1 MTHATFNFSA
11 ADTHTTKHPHA
22 PALRR
27 TGACRGTISVRLFPR
42 LAIIG
47 ACLAAAL
54 LFGFAA
60 PAQADEPEFVNNF
73 DGGYLHHV
81 PIGGTSADGWTK
93 MRYHQAFTTGN
104 NTDGYELKSVTVRF
118 YSSETSPAP
127 TNGIFPGT
135 FKVFLCSNSDYDSG
149 SQPTYQDDDSADSND
164 CDRSFD
170 TLATYGVRKYTYTRD
185 AAIALE
191 RSTTYIIS
199 LKYTPPNSGS
209 DIKPKWILTG
219 DEDETS
225 DYGFEI
231 SNELWGRGWDGNS
244 WESKNWNDQIFHL
257 GLVGANGVPTAGNQ
271 QSVIIDEDTEH
282 TFQEEDF
289 GYEDADSDDLDH
301 VKITDLPGQGT
312 LWLDS
317 DGDAQF
323 DEGEAVAVD
332 DEVTSAQLDN
342 SLDDNLKYTPPADA
356 NGSPFTTF
364 KFKVNDGYDDS
375 AEYIFIL
382 NVTAVND
389 VPTVSD
395 STVDAT
401 EDALYTFEVDDFV
414 FTDIDQTDNV
424 NEQGDSL
431 SHLRIT
437 TLPGTG
443 KGTLEFEGTPI
454 TSEDVN
460 ENESKTVERSE
471 LVAGDLKYRPPLNA
485 NGTDFTS
492 FDFKAKDGIVDS
504 LSEATMTINVTAVND
519 LPTASNKTVDMVEDE
534 NTVYTFAEADFGFE
548 DIDSNA
554 TLNEDPT
561 LNATLAHVK
570 LTSLPAAGKGMLS
583 LAGND
588 ITSASEDTPVEVTT
602 TQLTAGDFTYTLP
615 ANGSGSPYAMF
626 NFKVYDGAADSEISY
641 TVSFYVAAVNDQPV
655 AVNDPIVAD
664 ANTVHVINVLEN
676 DSDVDGD
683 TLSISAL
690 GTGDNAPA
698 DGTAEIISFGS
709 TPAVRYTPNNDFIGT
724 DTFTYTIS
732 DGQSPALTDTA
743 RVTMTVVPKLEGP
756 INQDYPENGTEA
768 TNGMDNVVAVV
779 ATYSATGTPTWS
791 LAGADRD
798 DFSIN
803 ANGELSFNSLHND
816 DENPLPDYENATDA
830 DTDNEY
836 KITVQATVEVGGVPY
851 TGTRDVTVTVTG
863 VDEDVVW
870 SVQQNTEFSFAENG
884 TAAAA
889 TITVTDP
896 ENELSGFSL
905 VGVDYRS
912 FTYSGTELAGGGRE
926 VDISFLSESPD
937 YENPTDIDVDN
948 VYEPDL
954 FVRTG
959 TPGNYKQFIL
969 YHTIRVTDVNEAPV
983 AGDDEPST
991 NEDTPVVISVLA
1003 NDTDQDED
1011 ADGNPKDTLS
1021 VTAVGT
1027 ADGVNTATEINPANG
1042 SVVITPESTTTVTY
1056 TPNADF
1062 NGTDTFTYVVSDG
1075 ELTAIGTVTVT
1086 VNAVNDPPVAVDDT
1100 LTIDEG
1106 EDAEIDVITDSDSDV
1121 DGDTLSVSAVESAD
1135 NGTTAIKSG
1144 STTTVTYT
1152 PNANFAGI
1160 DTFTYTVS
1168 DGQDPALTDTG
1179 TVTVKVT
1186 PTVSGPAGPNY
1197 AENGT
1202 DSVATYTAGGNPSPT
1217 WTLSGTDDSDKFNIG
1232 SSSGVLSFKEPPDYE
1247 DPDGIYYDV
1256 TVVASADGVTGML
1269 DVTVTVTDV
1278 AAGNDPPVAR
1288 DDTATT
1294 YEVTDVDID
1303 VLLNDTAHE
1312 GITLSVTVGTGD
1324 DGPSNGTAVLKPGPT
1339 TMITYTPNTGFA
1351 GIDSFT
1357 YTVSD
1362 GQDPALTDTGTVTVR
1377 VTPTV
1382 SGSAVTGL
1390 PKSPSYAENG
1400 TGSVATYTA
1409 NGSPTWSLSGTDSDK
1424 FSIGSATGK
1433 LTFNSPPNFE
1443 NAADASDGN
1452 DYELMVVATITAD
1465 GVSVTGSLDVTVTV
1479 TDVNEAPTFDGSST
1493 TRNINENSAAGT
1505 NVGDAVT
1512 ATDPDTSEPLYSD
1525 LTYSL
1530 GGDTD
1535 KDAFDIDESTGWISV
1550 KTGTTLNYENKNS
1563 YSVTVEV
1570 TDGKNA
1576 AGTADNATDDTITV
1590 DISVTDLPAV
1600 TGLTAIEYQENG
1612 TDSLATYETSGTVEW
1627 SLEDSGD
1634 DDHFSIDASTGELN
1648 FNATTFPKGPDFE
1661 IPTDANGDNVY
1672 ELTVVANDSGET
1684 GRLGVTVEVTD
1695 ASNAPVANDDTLTV
1709 SEDASAT
1716 HLDVIDNDT
1725 IADLGFTLSVSVVGN
1740 PLNGTAAIKE
1750 DSTTEVTYTPN
1761 ENFDGEDTFTY
1772 TVSNGAR
1779 PPETETA
1786 TGTVTVTVT
1795 AVNDPPVAAD
1805 DFATTDGREVV
1816 IDVLANDTDVD
1827 EDILSVIEVEGAA
1840 DGTVVITDDGATVTY
1855 TPGENFIANGS
1866 DSFTYTVSD
1875 GNEAS
1880 MDTGMVTVMANFA
1893 PTASGKTVTRFEGMT
1908 YTFKV
1913 DDFDY
1918 KDADGHEL
1926 EHVKIISLPEDTNGA
1941 VQGTLSLDG
1950 VAITSVTPPPQVTA
1964 VDLEGGK
1971 LKHTPPA
1978 NGNPV
1983 TTFSYKVNDGLDD
1996 SNESTIRINVVSV
2009 RSMSFGAA
2017 AYEADEG
2024 GAVAVKVILNQPA
2037 IVALTIPITVT
2048 ARTAEAGDYKVGGLV
2063 NDPDQDVTGSL
2074 IFGAGQDTRTFTIT
2088 AEEDDDFDDETVT
2101 LGFGVLTERGVTRGE
2116 PATATLT
2123 IIDDEGNV
2131 IRARFRRLNNE
2142 ILSKHALTLADVTI
2156 AAVTSRQEAGPTC
2169 ADQAITGSLGGSS
2182 TLAKILTA
2190 NVQTLTTGSLNLKQ
2204 LLGTSSLR
2212 LRLTEDGSGAGPGC
2226 LTLWGQGDYRNLSS
2240 GDSQALDWNGDLVTG
2255 QVGAD
2260 ALLRPDLLAGLAVSW
2275 SEGDF
2280 GYTDRTDGGPFSGDY
2295 TSRMVSVH
2303 PYVTW
2308 WSPIGLD
2315 VWATGGYGRGEIKI
2329 KDEQA
2334 GTYSSDTTLRLASV
2348 GASGPLLIG
2357 DGLIG
2362 RGTTTV
2368 RLKAQGSLAQME
2380 VEGHG
2385 SLLQEQTIDAHRLRL
2400 AMEGSHERPLA
2411 SGGSLTPSF
2420 EVGLRHDGGDGA
2432 TGTGLE
2438 LGGGLR
2444 YMDPA
2449 WGLTIE
2455 GRGRVLSSYDDTYKE
2470 WGASGLLRLGPGAAG
2485 QGLSLSLVPSYGQTA
2500 SGVQRLWDQGLPQ
2513 GPTQGAP
2520 TTQALT
2526 GRLEAEVGYG
2536 LAAFAGQGLL
2546 TPYGQFSLGGG
2557 TQQYRVGSR
2566 LQLGPALRLS
2576 LEGTHQV
2583 TTVGQADQG
2592 IRLQADWQF

>member
-42 LAIIG
+42 LTLIG

-836 KITVQATVEVGGVPY
+836 KIKVQATVEVGGVPY

-863 VDEDVVW
+863 VEEDVVW

-896 ENELSGFSL
+896 ENDFSGS
-905 VGVDYRS
+905 
-912 FTYSGTELAGGGRE
+912 TYSG
-926 VDISFLSESPD
+926 VDISSFNHGTYTESEGVRELPITFKNLPD
-937 YENPTDIDVDN
+937 YEDPTDEGEDN
-948 VYEPDL
+948 VYEANL
-954 FVRTG
+954 FAVTG
-959 TPGNYKQFIL
+959 SFEDDNRKTFTL
-969 YHTIRVTDVNEAPV
+969 YFTIRVTDVNEAPV

-1021 VTAVGT
+1021 VTVVGT

-1269 DVTVTVTDV
+1269 DVTVTVADV

-1479 TDVNEAPTFDGSST
+1479 TDVNEAPTFDESST
-1493 TRNINENSAAGT
+1493 TRNIDENSAAGT
-1505 NVGDAVT
+1505 DVEDDAVT
-1512 ATDPDTSEPLYSD
+1512 ATDPDTSELYSD

-1530 GGDTD
+1530 GGTD
-1535 KDAFDIDESTGWISV
+1535 KDAFDIEESTGWISV
-1550 KTGTTLNYENKNS
+1550 KTGTTLNYETKNR

-1570 TDGKNA
+1570 TDGKNTAGA
-1576 AGTADNATDDTITV
+1576 ADTATDDTITV

-1600 TGLTAIEYQENG
+1600 TGLTAIEYQENR
-1612 TDSLATYETSGTVEW
+1612 TDSFATYETSGTVEW

-1648 FNATTFPKGPDFE
+1648 FNATFPKGPDFE
-1661 IPTDANGDNVY
+1661 NPTDANGDNVY

-1709 SEDASAT
+1709 SEDESAT
-1716 HLDVIDNDT
+1716 HLDVIANDT
-1725 IADLGFTLSVSVVGN
+1725 IADGGFTLSVSVVGN
-1740 PLNGTAAIKE
+1740 PSNGTAAIKK

-1805 DFATTDGREVV
+1805 DSATTDGREVV

-1827 EDILSVIEVEGAA
+1827 EEDTLSVIEVEGAA
-1840 DGTVVITDDGATVTY
+1840 NGDVVITDDGATVTY
-1855 TPGENFIANGS
+1855 TPGENFITNGS

-1880 MDTGMVTVMANFA
+1880 MDTSTVTVRFNIA
-1893 PTASGKTVTRFEGMT
+1893 PTTTSGKTVTRFEGMA

-1926 EHVKIISLPEDTNGA
+1926 EHVKIISLPKDTNGA

-1964 VDLEGGK
+1964 ADLKGGK

-2037 IVALTIPITVT
+2037 IVALTIPITVR

-2074 IFGAGQDTRTFTIT
+2074 TFGARTIRTPRPSPSRPKKTTISMTR
-2088 AEEDDDFDDETVT
+2088 
-2101 LGFGVLTERGVTRGE
+2101 R
-2116 PATATLT
+2116 
-2123 IIDDEGNV
+2123 
-2131 IRARFRRLNNE
+2131 
-2142 ILSKHALTLADVTI
+2142 
-2156 AAVTSRQEAGPTC
+2156 
-2169 ADQAITGSLGGSS
+2169 
-2182 TLAKILTA
+2182 
-2190 NVQTLTTGSLNLKQ
+2190 
-2204 LLGTSSLR
+2204 
-2212 LRLTEDGSGAGPGC
+2212 
-2226 LTLWGQGDYRNLSS
+2226 
-2240 GDSQALDWNGDLVTG
+2240 
-2255 QVGAD
+2255 
-2260 ALLRPDLLAGLAVSW
+2260 
-2275 SEGDF
+2275 
-2280 GYTDRTDGGPFSGDY
+2280 
-2295 TSRMVSVH
+2295 
-2303 PYVTW
+2303 
-2308 WSPIGLD
+2308 
-2315 VWATGGYGRGEIKI
+2315 
-2329 KDEQA
+2329 
-2334 GTYSSDTTLRLASV
+2334 
-2348 GASGPLLIG
+2348 
-2357 DGLIG
+2357 
-2362 RGTTTV
+2362 
-2368 RLKAQGSLAQME
+2368 
-2380 VEGHG
+2380 
-2385 SLLQEQTIDAHRLRL
+2385 
-2400 AMEGSHERPLA
+2400 
-2411 SGGSLTPSF
+2411 
-2420 EVGLRHDGGDGA
+2420 
-2432 TGTGLE
+2432 
-2438 LGGGLR
+2438 
-2444 YMDPA
+2444 
-2449 WGLTIE
+2449 
-2455 GRGRVLSSYDDTYKE
+2455 
-2470 WGASGLLRLGPGAAG
+2470 
-2485 QGLSLSLVPSYGQTA
+2485 
-2500 SGVQRLWDQGLPQ
+2500 
-2513 GPTQGAP
+2513 
-2520 TTQALT
+2520 
-2526 GRLEAEVGYG
+2526 
-2536 LAAFAGQGLL
+2536 
-2546 TPYGQFSLGGG
+2546 
-2557 TQQYRVGSR
+2557 
-2566 LQLGPALRLS
+2566 
-2576 LEGTHQV
+2576 
-2583 TTVGQADQG
+2583 
-2592 IRLQADWQF
+2592 